1 MKPRET
7 DLIAPPT
14 MLFAF
19 GTSSSYLAAM
29 SKVAEIKSAFKQ
41 LPEREQ
47 WKLAEWIQEKLVSLE
62 ALDTDGAKGREPV
75 RSVMSIVRRVKRQR
89 RETRRS

>member
-19 GTSSSYLAAM
+19 GTSSSY
-29 SKVAEIKSAFKQ
+29 VG
-41 LPEREQ
+41 
-47 WKLAEWIQEKLVSLE
+47 
-62 ALDTDGAKGREPV
+62 D
-75 RSVMSIVRRVKRQR
+75 
-89 RETRRS
+89 